1 MKFSFRVD
9 LYSHKVKFATSAAE
23 LEVDEGYEFACFYD
37 DGIVAILCSD
47 VKDKLNS
54 VDWLRCLSHE
64 CNHAAMRMLENV
76 GVNFDKD
83 NQEALCY
90 LQDYIFSKI
99 LTKIFGSDVTGR
111 SS

>member
-1 MKFSFRVD
+1 MKLQFSVD
-9 LYSHKVKFATSAAE
+9 LYSHKVKFATSADE
-23 LEVDEGYEFACFYD
+23 LGVSTECEFACFYD

-47 VKDKLNS
+47 AKDDKRS
-54 VDWLRCLSHE
+54 VDWLRYLSHE

-83 NQEALCY
+83 NQEVLCY

-99 LTKIFGSDVTGR
+99 LSKIFGDNLKGDL
-111 SS
+111 